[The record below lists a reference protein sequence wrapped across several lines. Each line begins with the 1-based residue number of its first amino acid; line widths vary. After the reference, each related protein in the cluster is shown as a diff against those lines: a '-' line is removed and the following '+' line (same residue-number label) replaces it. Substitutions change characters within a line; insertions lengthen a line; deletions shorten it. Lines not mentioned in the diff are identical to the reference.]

1 MLSSTLSSSILL
13 LASSVF
19 VDAAGYATR
28 DSQYPTCSGFD
39 TSSNDTRPFPSRD
52 FIISTGVVCN
62 VNGSNFSTPCD
73 VLSGGWP
80 TLQNVFL
87 GANGSV
93 LASGSTRLEDS
104 LAWTIWNTTGDTNPY
119 SFSRIVA
126 VENETVTFDNGTSGY
141 GKLRLPYGD
150 KPLWS
155 SSVLLLIT
163 QPSHLHAHIPLCDRS
178 HPRLPFQLYTSQ
190 QH

>member
-1 MLSSTLSSSILL
+1 MIIWHEQSFLSSKICKTKRPIMLSSTLSSSILL
-13 LASSVF
+13 LASSVL

-39 TSSNDTRPFPSRD
+39 TIFNDTRPFPSQD
-52 FIISTGVVCN
+52 FIISTGVVCD

-87 GANGSV
+87 SANGSV
-93 LASGSTRLEDS
+93 LTSGITRLEDS

-119 SFSRIVA
+119 SFSRIVS
-126 VENETVTFDNGTSGY
+126 VENKTVTFDTGTSGY
-141 GKLRLPYGD
+141 GKL
-150 KPLWS
+150 
-155 SSVLLLIT
+155 
-163 QPSHLHAHIPLCDRS
+163 
-178 HPRLPFQLYTSQ
+178 
-190 QH
+190 

>member
-87 GANGSV
+87 NANGSV
-93 LASGSTRLEDS
+93 LTSGITRLEDS

-141 GKLRLPYGD
+141 GKLWLPYIQMY
-150 KPLWS
+150 S
-155 SSVLLLIT
+155 S
-163 QPSHLHAHIPLCDRS
+163 
-178 HPRLPFQLYTSQ
+178 RLQDYRR
-190 QH
+190 